1 MGNAEA
7 GRIAAAP
14 EGPTRTV
21 EHLVASLQERISDGE
36 FEVGSWIRQE
46 RLATEYGVS
55 RMPIREALHRLQAL
69 GVVELIANRGAQ
81 VKIPSFRDVAEAF
94 EVRGVLEGHAAYLAA
109 SHSTQ
114 KDIDQLRAAC
124 KSFLGAVAEAEK
136 GTTGSPRPLWYAA
149 NSQFHGTVISAAG
162 NEQLSLSIE
171 ALHHRIP
178 RNLTWAA
185 LGSDPR
191 LLAANADEHVRIAEA
206 IEGRDGARAREL
218 TIEHSA
224 HARQLIERH
233 LAKNRS

>member
-1 MGNAEA
+1 MADAET
-7 GRIAAAP
+7 GRVAVVP
-14 EGPTRTV
+14 KERTRTV
-21 EHLVASLQERISDGE
+21 EYLVASLQERISDGE

-81 VKIPSFRDVAEAF
+81 VKLPSFRDVAETF

-114 KDIDQLRAAC
+114 KDIDSLRAAC
-124 KSFLGAVAEAEK
+124 ASFFEAVTEAEK
-136 GTTGSPRPLWYAA
+136 GATGSPRPHWYSA

-162 NEQLSLSIE
+162 NTQLSLSIE
-171 ALHHRIP
+171 ALHHRMP

-185 LGSDPR
+185 LGADPR
-191 LLAANADEHVRIAEA
+191 LLAANAAEHVRIADA
-206 IEGRDGARAREL
+206 IEGRDGVLAREL
-218 TIEHSA
+218 TIEHSV
-224 HARQLIERH
+224 HARELIERH
-233 LAKNRS
+233 LAKS